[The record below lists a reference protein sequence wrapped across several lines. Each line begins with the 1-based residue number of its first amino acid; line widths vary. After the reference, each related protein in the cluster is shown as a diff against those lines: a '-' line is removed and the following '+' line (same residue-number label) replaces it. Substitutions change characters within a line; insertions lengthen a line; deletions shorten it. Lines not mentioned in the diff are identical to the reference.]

1 MESLRIESTHKTPRV
16 ILDPENG
23 IFEFSGRSIP
33 EDSVGFYT
41 PIFEWLDLYAKQ
53 PLPQTHVRFDLE
65 YFNTSS
71 SKNILEVLKR
81 LEAIHLAGHEVRVT
95 WFYDEDDEDM
105 EETGQDYQ
113 ALLNLPIELSVKVQ
127 S

>member
-1 MESLRIESTHKTPRV
+1 MEALRIESTHKTPRV

-33 EDSVGFYT
+33 EDALGFYK
-41 PIFEWLDLYAKQ
+41 PIFEWLDEYAKS
-53 PLPQTHVRFDLE
+53 PLPTTHVRFDLE

-71 SKNILEVLKR
+71 SKNILEILKR
-81 LEAIHLAGHEVRVT
+81 LEAIHANGHEVRVT
-95 WFYDEDDEDM
+95 WYYDEDDEDM

-113 ALLNLPIELSVKVQ
+113 ALLNLPIELSVKIQ

>member
-1 MESLRIESTHKTPRV
+1 MEALRIESTHKTPRV

-33 EDSVGFYT
+33 EDALGFYR
-41 PIFEWLDLYAKQ
+41 PIFDWLDEYAKS
-53 PLPQTHVRFDLE
+53 PLPVTHVKFDLE

-71 SKNILEVLKR
+71 SKNILEILKR
-81 LEAIHLAGHEVRVT
+81 LESIHTNGHEVRVT
-95 WFYDEDDEDM
+95 WYYDEDDEDM

-113 ALLNLPIELSVKVQ
+113 ALLNLPIELSVKIQ

>member
-1 MESLRIESTHKTPRV
+1 MEALRIESTHKTPRV

-23 IFEFSGRSIP
+23 IFELSGRSIP
-33 EDSVGFYT
+33 EDALGFYK
-41 PIFEWLDLYAKQ
+41 PIFDWLDAYAKA
-53 PLPQTHVRFDLE
+53 PLPVTHVRFDLE

-71 SKNILEVLKR
+71 SKNILEILKR
-81 LEAIHLAGHEVRVT
+81 LEAIHTNGHEVRVT
-95 WFYDEDDEDM
+95 WYYDEDDEDM

-113 ALLNLPIELSVKVQ
+113 ALLNLPIELSVKIQ

>member
-1 MESLRIESTHKTPRV
+1 MEALRIESTHKTPRI

-23 IFEFSGRSIP
+23 IFEISGRSIP
-33 EDSVGFYT
+33 EDSVGFYK
-41 PIFEWLDLYAKQ
+41 PIFEWIEAYAQ
-53 PLPQTHVRFDLE
+53 NPLPVTHVKFDLE

-81 LEAIHLAGHEVRVT
+81 LEAIHTSGHEVRVT
-95 WFYDEDDEDM
+95 WYYDEDDEDM

-113 ALLNLPIELSVKVQ
+113 ALLNLPIELSIKVQ